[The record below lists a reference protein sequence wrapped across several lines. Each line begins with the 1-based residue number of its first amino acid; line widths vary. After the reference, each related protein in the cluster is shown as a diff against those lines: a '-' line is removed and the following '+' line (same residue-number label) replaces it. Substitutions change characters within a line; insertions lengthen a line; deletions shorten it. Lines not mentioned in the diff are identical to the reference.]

1 MKLKIALLE
10 DESAEKEITEEFLS
24 RFFYDSGIGYV
35 LTTKT
40 NSNDFLALN
49 FADYDLV
56 LLDIIL
62 NEHLNGIDVAK
73 KIRTCNSNVP
83 IMFITKTAQFAVDS
97 YDVDAIDYILKPLSY
112 FEFAL
117 KIKKAIKRIYK
128 EADKTLTFKS
138 TEGII
143 TLKEN
148 DIIFFEIIKHYLYIH
163 LKDKTYVV
171 RGTMKELSDNI
182 SNKFARSSNSFL
194 VNLRYVKEISKQEIL
209 LVDNERHIP
218 LTKLYK
224 ESFMTAFSSYI
235 N

>member
-1 MKLKIALLE
+1 MNMKLKIALLE

-24 RFFYDSGIGYV
+24 RFFNDSWIGYV

-117 KIKKAIKRIYK
+117 KIKKLSNASTKKRI
-128 EADKTLTFKS
+128 
-138 TEGII
+138 
-143 TLKEN
+143 
-148 DIIFFEIIKHYLYIH
+148 
-163 LKDKTYVV
+163 
-171 RGTMKELSDNI
+171 
-182 SNKFARSSNSFL
+182 
-194 VNLRYVKEISKQEIL
+194 
-209 LVDNERHIP
+209 
-218 LTKLYK
+218 KL
-224 ESFMTAFSSYI
+224 
-235 N
+235 